1 MNMLIEFLRRRP
13 EPRQR
18 ALTTVILLAGAAGL
32 LVTSYIHWHLWHDDG
47 YRHIPTIGWL
57 FLLQAISGVVIV
69 LLILAFRELWT
80 AVIAAGFVAS
90 TLVGFLLSVTRGFL
104 GFRDSWF
111 APFAKEAFGFEV
123 GSILVFVLAVALM
136 LRTSKRH

>member
-1 MNMLIEFLRRRP
+1 MPGQRSATNVVFL
-13 EPRQR
+13 
-18 ALTTVILLAGAAGL
+18 LGAAGL
-32 LVTSYIHWHLWHDDG
+32 LVTSYIHFHLWHDEG

-57 FLLQAISGVVIV
+57 FLPQVISGVLIA

-80 AVIAAGFVAS
+80 AVIGAGFAAS

-123 GSILVFVLAVALM
+123 GSILVFALAIVLIV
-136 LRTSKRH
+136 RTSARD